1 MVTFVSHSG
10 RKSLVASVHS
20 SLCFFFLKQVK
31 GSFYFLYFQSFQ
43 RVARVEPEQPV
54 SFLLSSTP
62 IFVVEDCGADA
73 QPKSRNP
80 SRYWWKLGAIF
91 RRHSDFY
98 GREDSIF
105 WLQGQFWKQFLYYFP
120 STLTPFCRKR
130 YCKMVVFVMH
140 SMGFWWQAR
149 SFQPKCYPR
158 AFALKC
164 YKSGQGSST
173 SVKRKM
179 QRKIKMMSGLQKI
192 SRSNCPVRPIV
203 ARTHPIFGQTNID
216 NNNIEP
222 LNILKPSKDLTG

>member
-1 MVTFVSHSG
+1 MHKISP
-10 RKSLVASVHS
+10 RWSLSYRTLAEKALWLPYTR
-20 SLCFFFLKQVK
+20 LCFFFFLQQVK

-62 IFVVEDCGADA
+62 IFVVEDCAADA
-73 QPKSRNP
+73 QPQSRNP

-91 RRHSDFY
+91 RRHSNFY

-105 WLQGQFWKQFLYYFP
+105 GLQGQFWKQFLYYFP

-140 SMGFWWQAR
+140 SMSFWWQAR

-158 AFALKC
+158 AFAL
-164 YKSGQGSST
+164 
-173 SVKRKM
+173 
-179 QRKIKMMSGLQKI
+179 QKHLP
-192 SRSNCPVRPIV
+192 SLLNVV
-203 ARTHPIFGQTNID
+203 ATKVF
-216 NNNIEP
+216 
-222 LNILKPSKDLTG
+222 